1 MLFACKIAAKQWRNL
16 PFLMNICRKTSP
28 LPADLQAHSGGEVSS
43 GRARNVAW
51 PQFGWWYASVGGET
65 LHYLITTLCHIKCN
79 NTIIYHVTTLYQCTL
94 SNAMVN
100 LIYFPKY
107 HSNKS
112 YVSCRWQ
119 KSTSPV
125 HRSPVSW
132 IRWWCSNETP
142 RTTADWEIQK
152 LRWGDLPSHGCR
164 NWMGKCHRK
173 PLTIWRCPFR
183 HGATQKTSS
192 SISRW
197 GFSMK

>member
-1 MLFACKIAAKQWRNL
+1 MLFACEIAAKQWCNL

-43 GRARNVAW
+43 GRARNVAR
-51 PQFGWWYASVGGET
+51 PQFGWWYASVGSET

-125 HRSPVSW
+125 HRSPVVNPLVMLQWDAPNSC
-132 IRWWCSNETP
+132 RLGNPE
-142 RTTADWEIQK
+142 AK
-152 LRWGDLPSHGCR
+152 MGDLPSHGWR
-164 NWMGKCHRK
+164 TWMGKFHRK
-173 PLTIWRCPFR
+173 QFQIWWFPFR
-183 HGATQKTSS
+183 HGATPV
-192 SISRW
+192 IIH
-197 GFSMK
+197 F